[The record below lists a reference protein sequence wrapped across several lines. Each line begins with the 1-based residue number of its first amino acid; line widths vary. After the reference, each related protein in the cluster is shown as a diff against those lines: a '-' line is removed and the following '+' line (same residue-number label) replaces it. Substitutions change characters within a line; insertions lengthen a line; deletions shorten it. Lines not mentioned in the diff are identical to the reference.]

1 MSPSAAPAGPADSVS
16 GSRLRRLGLG
26 ARLFAATSLVVVAG
40 AATLL
45 VVALLVAPPVFHA
58 HLRMAIGDLSAA
70 TLTHAD
76 QAFATA
82 MLLSLAMA
90 VAVAVLAALTV
101 TWLVTRRIAT
111 PVADL
116 ASAAGR
122 LTGGQYDTRVPDP
135 GLGPEFAALA
145 GSFNTMAARL
155 ASTERV
161 RQRLLADLAHE
172 LRTPIASI
180 QATVQAVADGVLT
193 GDETTLATL
202 TEQAG
207 RLDRLVADLTAVS
220 HAEERALDIDPRP
233 HPLADLTAAA
243 AAAAQARY
251 AAKGV
256 TLTVTT
262 PVGTPGVRVD
272 ADRFAEALGN
282 LLDNALRHT
291 PTGGTVT
298 ITTDHTVQFGKDL
311 ARVTVTD
318 TGGGFDPADADRLF
332 ERLYRTDT
340 ARSRGT
346 GGSGIGLTIARAI
359 IAAHHGTITAHSAGP
374 GHGATFTTTL
384 PVIPAANVHRGPS

>member
-1 MSPSAAPAGPADSVS
+1 
-16 GSRLRRLGLG
+16 
-26 ARLFAATSLVVVAG
+26 
-40 AATLL
+40 
-45 VVALLVAPPVFHA
+45 
-58 HLRMAIGDLSAA
+58 MAIGDLTPA

-82 MLLSLAMA
+82 TLLSLAMA

-116 ASAAGR
+116 AAAAGR
-122 LTGGQYDTRVPDP
+122 LAGGQYDTRVPDP

-161 RQRLLADLAHE
+161 RQRLLADLVHE

-180 QATVQAVADGVLT
+180 QATVEAVADGVLA
-193 GDETTLATL
+193 GDDTTLATL
-202 TEQAG
+202 AEQAG

-220 HAEERALDIDPRP
+220 RTEERALDLDPHP
-233 HPLADLTAAA
+233 HPLADLAAA
-243 AAAAQARY
+243 AAAGLQARY
-251 AAKGV
+251 AAKAV

-262 PVGTPGVRVD
+262 APGTPVVYVD
-272 ADRFAEALGN
+272 GDRFAEALGN

-291 PTGGTVT
+291 PPGGTVT
-298 ITTDHTVQFGKDL
+298 ITTDHTVQFGEDV
-311 ARVTVTD
+311 ARLTVTD
-318 TGGGFDPADADRLF
+318 TGDGFDPADADRLF

-340 ARSRGT
+340 ARSRST
-346 GGSGIGLTIARAI
+346 GGSGIGLTIAKAI

-374 GHGATFTTTL
+374 GHGATFTITQ
-384 PVIPAANVHRGPS
+384 PATPATGGGGRQT